1 MGLEQMLLSIIG
13 QAGQQFGKP
22 AIGASS
28 AGSEVTSFGK
38 RAGQFSQT
46 AGPLIQ
52 MLMQL
57 QESKRSGLA
66 ELGLFRGLT
75 SGLGGG
81 GGGRLG

>member
-38 RAGQFSQT
+38 RAGQFSQNP
-46 AGPLIQ
+46 ARSIPLVY
-52 MLMQL
+52 
-57 QESKRSGLA
+57 
-66 ELGLFRGLT
+66 
-75 SGLGGG
+75 
-81 GGGRLG
+81 